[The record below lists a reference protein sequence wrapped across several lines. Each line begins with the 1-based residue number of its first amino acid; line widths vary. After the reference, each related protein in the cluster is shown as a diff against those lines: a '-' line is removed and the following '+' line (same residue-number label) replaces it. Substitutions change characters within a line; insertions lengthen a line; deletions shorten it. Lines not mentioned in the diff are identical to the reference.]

1 MGRWYEPPISWDG
14 LARPFRATAHH
25 SSPIY
30 VKRNILVST
39 FIPNPLPSRSAL
51 ARWVLEFLIFG
62 NAYLERRMNRLNK
75 PLSLEPTL
83 AKFVRRGV
91 ELDTYWFVPGDGLEH
106 QFEKGSVFHLI
117 EPDINQEVYGP
128 PEYLSALNSA
138 WLNESPTLYPRK
150 YYLNGSHA
158 GAVFYMTDTRSN
170 SRTSMRFGRP

>member
-1 MGRWYEPPISWDG
+1 MLDRRELLHYVDCLNMGRWYEPPISWDG
-14 LARPFRATAHH
+14 LTRSFRATAHR

-39 FIPNPLPSRSAL
+39 FIPHPLLSRSAF

-75 PLSLEPTL
+75 PLSLEPAL

-91 ELDTYWFVPGDGLEH
+91 ELDTYWFVPGYGLEH

-117 EPDINQEVYGP
+117 EPDIN
-128 PEYLSALNSA
+128 
-138 WLNESPTLYPRK
+138 
-150 YYLNGSHA
+150 
-158 GAVFYMTDTRSN
+158 
-170 SRTSMRFGRP
+170 